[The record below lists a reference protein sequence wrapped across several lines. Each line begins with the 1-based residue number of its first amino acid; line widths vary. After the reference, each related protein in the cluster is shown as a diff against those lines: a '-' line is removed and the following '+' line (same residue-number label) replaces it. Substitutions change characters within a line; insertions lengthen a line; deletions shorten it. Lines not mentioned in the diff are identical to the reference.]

1 MNADGLTE
9 TAVPAPPPGLVTVG
23 RYDEGPGYAVN
34 RPQGADSWLF
44 TWTTGG
50 HGLLTQ
56 GTAET
61 RAGAGDLVVLR
72 PGVRHRYLVRP
83 GAPHWRFWWAH
94 CQARPTWTAWLSPY
108 AVGDGMY
115 VVAPVPDALHDRMAA
130 AFARMLSDARWPG
143 SDARPPGPSPAS
155 AHPSAPRACP
165 ADQVGVAGPGTHSPR
180 GGTPSRVVVGCRL
193 PHARTTSRGGTP
205 IASTPSAAASSLQPH
220 APDPARVGQD
230 APLPAAGLTRRTGP
244 GGPIAVAHGIAARE
258 LALCSL
264 EEIVLLAS
272 TAARPLPERPGIDA
286 RVSRAEALIA
296 ADPAAPHTVRS
307 LAEEVALSPSRFAH
321 LFTEQ
326 LGRSPMRA
334 LREARLRHA
343 ARLLEATDLPVERVA
358 VASGFAS
365 PFHFNRVFREL
376 HGTPPGAYRALCR
389 RGPAKSG
396 PAIGLTAVPGPS
408 SEGTGQL
415 S

>member
-9 TAVPAPPPGLVTVG
+9 AAVPAPPPGLVTVG

-56 GTAET
+56 GTAGT
-61 RAGAGDLVVLR
+61 RAGVGDLVVLG
-72 PGVRHRYLVRP
+72 PGVRHRYQVRP

-115 VVAPVPDALHDRMAA
+115 VVAPVPDALHDRMTA

-143 SDARPPGPSPAS
+143 SDARPPGSSPAS
-155 AHPSAPRACP
+155 AYPSAP
-165 ADQVGVAGPGTHSPR
+165 S
-180 GGTPSRVVVGCRL
+180 
-193 PHARTTSRGGTP
+193 
-205 IASTPSAAASSLQPH
+205 
-220 APDPARVGQD
+220 
-230 APLPAAGLTRRTGP
+230 
-244 GGPIAVAHGIAARE
+244 GPIAVAHGTAARE

-264 EEIVLLAS
+264 EEIVLLAC

-286 RVSRAEALIA
+286 RVSRAEALIT

-389 RGPAKSG
+389 RGAAKSG
-396 PAIGLTAVPGPS
+396 PAIGSTAVPGQLC
-408 SEGTGQL
+408 EGIGQL
-415 S
+415 L

>member
-1 MNADGLTE
+1 MPVNADGLPE
-9 TAVPAPPPGLVTVG
+9 TATPAPPPGLVTVG

-44 TWTTGG
+44 TWTTDG

-56 GTAET
+56 GAAGA
-61 RAGAGDLVVLR
+61 RADAGDLVVLG
-72 PGVRHRYLVRP
+72 PGVPHRYQVGP
-83 GAPHWRFWWAH
+83 GARHWRFWWAH
-94 CQARPTWTAWLSPY
+94 CQARPSWTAWLSPY
-108 AVGDGMY
+108 AVGDGLY
-115 VVAPVPDALHDRMAA
+115 VVAPVPATLHDRMAT

-143 SDARPPGPSPAS
+143 GGAQPPGSPVDSASPAV
-155 AHPSAPRACP
+155 PN
-165 ADQVGVAGPGTHSPR
+165 
-180 GGTPSRVVVGCRL
+180 
-193 PHARTTSRGGTP
+193 
-205 IASTPSAAASSLQPH
+205 
-220 APDPARVGQD
+220 
-230 APLPAAGLTRRTGP
+230 
-244 GGPIAVAHGIAARE
+244 GPIAVAHGTAAQE

-272 TAARPLPERPGIDA
+272 AAARPLPARPGVDA

-296 ADPAAPHTVRS
+296 ADPAAAHTVRS
-307 LAEEVALSPSRFAH
+307 LAEGVALSPSRFAH

-365 PFHFNRVFREL
+365 PFHFNRVFRER

-389 RGPAKSG
+389 RVPAVTDS
-396 PAIGLTAVPGPS
+396 PIGLTAGS
-408 SEGTGQL
+408 GHRCEGTGQL
-415 S
+415 P